1 MNNANANNS
10 NSVDTTTSINV
21 SRVSV
26 KAPPFWK
33 GDPNIWFAQ
42 IEAQFALSGITNDTT
57 KYYHVISAVDTE
69 ILTQVTDIIQGPPE
83 ANKYDTLKARLINIF
98 TDSEEKKL
106 RKLLSE
112 VELGDR
118 KPSTLLNEM
127 QRLGGSALSSELLK
141 SLWLQHLPVATQ
153 SCLTVTNGTVEE
165 LSKLADKIM
174 EIGQPRSVATVS
186 SDPTAELLKQLIKDV
201 AELKIERQS
210 RREYDQK
217 RSSRSR
223 SRSTFKPWVP
233 ASDGLC
239 FYHTNF
245 KHKAKKCVEPC
256 KQYAA
261 FIAKSE
267 N

>member
-1 MNNANANNS
+1 
-10 NSVDTTTSINV
+10 VI
-21 SRVSV
+21 RIC
-26 KAPPFWK
+26 
-33 GDPNIWFAQ
+33 IWFAQ
-42 IEAQFALSGITNDTT
+42 IEAQFALGGITNDTT

-69 ILTQVTDIIQGPPE
+69 ILTQVTDIIQRPPE
-83 ANKYDTLKARLINIF
+83 TNKYDTLKVRLISFF

-118 KPSTLLNEM
+118 KPSALLNEM
-127 QRLGGSALSSELLK
+127 QRLGGYALSAELFK
-141 SLWLQHLPVATQ
+141 SLWLQHLPAATQ
-153 SCLTVTNGTVEE
+153 SCLAVTNGTVEE
-165 LSKLADKIM
+165 LSKLADKII
-174 EIGQPRSVATVS
+174 EIGQPRSVAAVS
-186 SDPTAELLKQLIKDV
+186 SDSTAELLKQLIKDV
-201 AELKIERQS
+201 EELKIERLS
-210 RREYDQK
+210 RREYGQQK

-223 SRSTFKPWVP
+223 SRSNFKTWVP

-245 KHKAKKCVEPC
+245 KHKAKKCVEQC

-261 FIAKSE
+261 FIAKLE

>member
-1 MNNANANNS
+1 MNDANANNS
-10 NSVDTTTSINV
+10 GSVDTTSSINV

-69 ILTQVTDIIQGPPE
+69 ILTQVTDIIQRPPE

-127 QRLGGSALSSELLK
+127 QRLGGSALSAELLK

-153 SCLTVTNGTVEE
+153 SY
-165 LSKLADKIM
+165 
-174 EIGQPRSVATVS
+174 R
-186 SDPTAELLKQLIKDV
+186 
-201 AELKIERQS
+201 
-210 RREYDQK
+210 
-217 RSSRSR
+217 
-223 SRSTFKPWVP
+223 
-233 ASDGLC
+233 
-239 FYHTNF
+239 H
-245 KHKAKKCVEPC
+245 
-256 KQYAA
+256 
-261 FIAKSE
+261 
-267 N
+267 